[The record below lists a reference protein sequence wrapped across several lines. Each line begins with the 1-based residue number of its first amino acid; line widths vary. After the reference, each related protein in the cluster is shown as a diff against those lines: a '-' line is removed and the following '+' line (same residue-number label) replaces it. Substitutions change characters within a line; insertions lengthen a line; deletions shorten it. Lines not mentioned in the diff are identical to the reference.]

1 MTQATRQCPEN
12 IFLWLCDLANK
23 KSDRYEV
30 TEAEKQQ
37 HLDIFL
43 QWLALPR
50 VRQVDDMLPY
60 LRMLAGI
67 QIEAIDLKLAR
78 EYFSS
83 LIPEGVPESAKCLF
97 LEIVE
102 GVFMIYLHTRPQDQ
116 NL

>member
-1 MTQATRQCPEN
+1 MTQATRRCPEN
-12 IFLWLCDLANK
+12 IFLWLCEFANK
-23 KSDRYEV
+23 KSSRYDLS
-30 TEAEKQQ
+30 EAESRQQ
-37 HLDIFL
+37 REIFL

-50 VRQVDDMLPY
+50 VRQVEDMLPY

-67 QIEAIDLKLAR
+67 HIDAINLKSAR

-83 LIPEGVPESAKCLF
+83 LIPKDVPEPAKRLF

-102 GVFMIYLHTRPQDQ
+102 GVFMIYLHTGPQDQ

>member
-1 MTQATRQCPEN
+1 MTQATRRCPEN
-12 IFLWLCDLANK
+12 IFLWLCELANK
-23 KSDRYEV
+23 RRSRCEITDDERRQQREV
-30 TEAEKQQ
+30 
-37 HLDIFL
+37 FL

-50 VRQVDDMLPY
+50 VRQVEDMLPY

-67 QIEAIDLKLAR
+67 ELDAIDLKSAR
-78 EYFSS
+78 EYFAS
-83 LIPEGVPESAKCLF
+83 LIPEDPPESAKFLF